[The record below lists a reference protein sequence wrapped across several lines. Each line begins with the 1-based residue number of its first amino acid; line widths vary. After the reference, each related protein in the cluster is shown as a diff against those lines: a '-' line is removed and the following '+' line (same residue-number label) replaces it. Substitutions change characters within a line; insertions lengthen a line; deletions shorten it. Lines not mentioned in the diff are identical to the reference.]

1 MTISPVS
8 NLGSLSVYNF
18 SHAAPG
24 EAAAC
29 SGDPSLFFSPR
40 SPLGEF
46 SSPAAACCL
55 ETETFPSSPCRHRQ
69 AFLGHI
75 AAVLVR
81 VETGIDSRPAGDR
94 CAMAPGRL
102 RAVLDLALA
111 ASSSRG
117 QEVRQQR
124 ATRTYLPHG
133 RRESN
138 LGCAAHSWRTKDA
151 WLRHFGTDRVALDA
165 ESATEFG
172 SGKAMGGLSEQSSG
186 SHRCDGFLYRAD
198 ARVRHAVLLLYH
210 CA

>member
-1 MTISPVS
+1 MLRLVKLLLVPVIR
-8 NLGSLSVYNF
+8 VF
-18 SHAAPG
+18 S
-24 EAAAC
+24 
-29 SGDPSLFFSPR
+29 SRPR

-94 CAMAPGRL
+94 YAMAPGRL
-102 RAVLDLALA
+102 QALLDLALA

-138 LGCAAHSWRTKDA
+138 LGRSTHPRRADDA
-151 WLRHFGTDRVALDA
+151 WLRRFGTNCLALDA
-165 ESATEFG
+165 ESAEKPRAD
-172 SGKAMGGLSEQSSG
+172 KAIGCLSEQSSG
-186 SHRCDGFLYRAD
+186 KIGRAH
-198 ARVRHAVLLLYH
+198 V
-210 CA
+210 

>member
-1 MTISPVS
+1 MTLAQYPIWA
-8 NLGSLSVYNF
+8 LSVYNF

-29 SGDPSLFFSPR
+29 SGDPILFFSPR

-102 RAVLDLALA
+102 QAVLDQALA

-138 LGCAAHSWRTKDA
+138 LGWAAH
-151 WLRHFGTDRVALDA
+151 FM
-165 ESATEFG
+165 EN
-172 SGKAMGGLSEQSSG
+172 
-186 SHRCDGFLYRAD
+186 
-198 ARVRHAVLLLYH
+198 
-210 CA
+210 